1 MSLACEICGKKPS
14 YGNVVS
20 HANNLRRRRWNPNL
34 RRVKALVDGARKHI
48 RVCTACIRARPRQES
63 CLNLSSYLATQRSS
77 SLLKKP
83 ALLAAFVACVL
94 AVSCRT
100 QQAPNQN
107 VWATVNGAE
116 IDRNDVEKY
125 YRSRVQA
132 QGAVPSHDEAL
143 SLKLSILDQL
153 IDNELLYQRA
163 KTLNLIATD
172 SEVQDKF
179 NQSKAPFTE
188 DEFQSKLKENGLTVD
203 DLKKEIR
210 RELSIQKLL
219 NREVVAKI
227 TVSDADVA
235 DFYAK
240 NQAQFSVTEPQYHV
254 AQIVV
259 TPHPDPGIHNRKNDD
274 ATTLEQA
281 KRKVEMLE
289 SQLAAGAD
297 FAQEAMDYSEDSN
310 SSNGGDL
317 GFIPQSSLNQTDAAL
332 KTAVLG
338 LQPGQVS
345 KPVELKDGYHIIKL
359 IAREP
364 AGQRLLSDP
373 QVQQTIRT
381 TLQNRREQL
390 LRAAYVASARDQARV
405 VNYLA
410 KEVIES
416 AGKLPS
422 DSAAN

>member
-1 MSLACEICGKKPS
+1 M
-14 YGNVVS
+14 
-20 HANNLRRRRWNPNL
+20 
-34 RRVKALVDGARKHI
+34 
-48 RVCTACIRARPRQES
+48 
-63 CLNLSSYLATQRSS
+63 
-77 SLLKKP
+77 KKP